1 MLGTL
6 PFVYFKGKIVD
17 HDQAMVSVACHS
29 LQYGISCFGGMRG
42 YVRDGVV
49 RIFRLKDH
57 YERLM
62 SASKI
67 LSFDYFISFEEFEQ
81 IIGELVSKNKPEKDF
96 YIRPFIFCPQE
107 RLAPRRPGLTFDLA
121 IYFVEMAQYF
131 DPAKGLRLQFSSWRK
146 YSDNEISTKAKAGG
160 AYLNSYLASSA
171 ALHDGYDDALMLDAE
186 GFLVEASVA
195 NVLMVY
201 RDECHMPSLGSA
213 LLEGITMRTVI
224 DLLEDEGHSIRFERI
239 DRSMVYTCQELMIL
253 GTAAQITYVASV
265 DGRVIGPPGT
275 DVHTIE
281 PAPGPICRLLRDQF
295 AKVLQGTHKR
305 SKEWLTVF

>member
-6 PFVYFKGKIVD
+6 PYVYFEGKVVPGER
-17 HDQAMVSVACHS
+17 ARVSIACHS
-29 LQYGISCFGGMRG
+29 LQYGISCFGGLRG
-42 YVRDGVV
+42 YVRDGVIKV
-49 RIFRLKDH
+49 FRLEDH

-62 SASKI
+62 NAAKI
-67 LSFDYFISFEEFEQ
+67 LSFDFFIPFEEFKG
-81 IIGELVSKNKPEKDF
+81 IIKTLIHKNKPKKDF

-121 IYFVEMAQYF
+121 IYFVEMHQYF

-146 YSDNEISTKAKAGG
+146 YSDNQISTKAKAGG

-201 RDECHMPSLGSA
+201 RNQCFMPSLGSA
-213 LLEGITMRTVI
+213 LLEGITMRTAI
-224 DLLEDEGHSIRFERI
+224 DLLQDGGYPIRFERI
-239 DRSMVYTCQELMIL
+239 DRSMVYTCDELMLL
-253 GTAAQITYVASV
+253 GTAAQITFAASV
-265 DGRVIGPPGT
+265 DGRNIGFAGR
-275 DVHTIE
+275 E
-281 PAPGPICRLLRDQF
+281 SSPATPGPICLYLRERF
-295 AKVLQGTHKR
+295 ASVLEGRHKR
-305 SKEWLTVF
+305 SKDWITVF